1 MEYAMQT
8 PDGAWRVEVVQRGGT
23 PWYRI
28 VHGDSELDWLNIA
41 AVERIL
47 TEAGVDMADL
57 TDVADHPPAPV
68 SPSCSGCSV
77 ARRVH
82 TTPTTDQR
90 IAVRLR
96 ETLDQ
101 SGAPLTSSR

>member
-28 VHGDSELDWLNIA
+28 VHGDSELDRLSIA

-68 SPSCSGCSV
+68 DTS
-77 ARRVH
+77 RH
-82 TTPTTDQR
+82 
-90 IAVRLR
+90 
-96 ETLDQ
+96 
-101 SGAPLTSSR
+101 GAA